1 MEPLPGLG
9 IDIISIPRIKS
20 AAERWG
26 DRFLNRIFTDNEL
39 TYCLKRKNPY
49 PCLAVRFAAKEAFVK
64 AYDGKAPRYRDIEV
78 VMTEKGRPSL
88 VFQGMAFPAR
98 VSLSHER
105 DYAVAVV
112 MVEDGR

>member
-9 IDIISIPRIKS
+9 IDIISIQRIKK
-20 AAERWG
+20 ATERWG
-26 DRFLNRIFTDNEL
+26 DKFLKRIFTDNEL

-64 AYDGKAPRYRDIEV
+64 AYEGQTPRYRDIEV
-78 VMTEKGRPSL
+78 VMTEKGKPSL
-88 VFQGMAFPAR
+88 VFQGRALPAR

-112 MVEDGR
+112 IMEGGR